1 MARKGNGQR
10 RRWLKRQREWLYL
23 EHFLAVQQWQP
34 QRILEGQDDGHEP
47 DFTLWLQGQVI
58 GVELTTL
65 PRLRDQMGN
74 HQLRSRRLYW
84 WLMRQLGWPFAG
96 SRRPPAMPARAG
108 AGSEITQTDID
119 AVLHKKKPRI
129 SHYRDRRP
137 LDQLWLLIH
146 TDAKQPEGPLTVQ
159 AAPLQHDSTFDQVWL
174 SRYPLRQLVLVQG
187 LHPAG

>member
-34 QRILEGQDDGHEP
+34 KRILEGQDDGHEP

-84 WLMRQLGWPFAG
+84 WLRSW
-96 SRRPPAMPARAG
+96 
-108 AGSEITQTDID
+108 
-119 AVLHKKKPRI
+119 
-129 SHYRDRRP
+129 
-137 LDQLWLLIH
+137 
-146 TDAKQPEGPLTVQ
+146 
-159 AAPLQHDSTFDQVWL
+159 
-174 SRYPLRQLVLVQG
+174 
-187 LHPAG
+187 